1 MSFDF
6 LKLGIKIS
14 AFLQKMIFFLFSV
27 SRGRHHHDGL
37 GRTPGRGRKSSTS
50 STGHIAFNKEHYLL
64 ATCQFVVH
72 SSVDPTPY
80 LDNPDLLVDWSVVEQ
95 VRDKLYGQWIERG
108 NQQARPGNDASGP
121 CLCVY

>member
-1 MSFDF
+1 MFVLLVAIFSVPLHKHFRFSLLRVSF
-6 LKLGIKIS
+6 
-14 AFLQKMIFFLFSV
+14 FSV

-37 GRTPGRGRKSSTS
+37 GRAPGRGRKSSTS

-95 VRDKLYGQWIERG
+95 VRDVLYGHWIGRG
-108 NQQARPGNDASGP
+108 NQKQKD
-121 CLCVY
+121 VKKKT